1 MHRTGAME
9 GTRLRIL
16 QLLQKTS
23 RDSVQGL
30 AKAIGLAPA
39 TVRRHL
45 DILQRD
51 RLVDFTEVRRRTGR
65 PGYDFFL
72 TGAGQEALP
81 KWYDVLLGLVI
92 QELDT
97 LTAEETSG
105 RDGSQ
110 ILELMFRRLS
120 SKVWEQRKG
129 EMDGSDL
136 QDRFVNMM
144 KLLEEENFSPEAEVV
159 DGALQI
165 RLLNCPFRS
174 VALVNKAVCSF
185 DGNLISTVL
194 NVGLDHQA
202 CIYDGD
208 PSCTYVAQM
217 GVSQAEA
224 LSSAVNHCP

>member
-1 MHRTGAME
+1 ME

-16 QLLQKTS
+16 QLLQKNS
-23 RDSVQGL
+23 KDSVQGL

-39 TVRRHL
+39 TVHRHL

-51 RLVDFTEVRRRTGR
+51 RLVDFTEVRQRTGR
-65 PGYDFFL
+65 SGYAFFL
-72 TGAGQEALP
+72 TGAGHEALP
-81 KWYDVLLGLVI
+81 KSYDGLLELVI

-120 SKVWEQRKG
+120 NKVWERRNG

-136 QDRFVNMM
+136 KDRFVNMM
-144 KLLEEENFSPEAEVV
+144 ELLEEENFSPEAEVV

-202 CIYDGD
+202 CIHDGD
-208 PSCTYVAQM
+208 PSCSYVAQM
-217 GVSQAEA
+217 DVSQAQA
-224 LSSAVNHCP
+224 LSSAVNDGP